1 MITSV
6 TSSTDGSS
14 ATEKMKKSFG
24 MDSEAFLKLFIAQL
38 QYQDPLKPQDSS
50 AMLQQLSQLTMVEQ
64 SYNSTTALNKLLSA
78 QNNSVAVNSASFIGG
93 NIKANGSAVNFDGS
107 TSAVLQFNHSVS
119 TTSGTVSITNSSGS
133 VVRTATLGALSAGDN
148 SFAWDGRD
156 NSGALL
162 PAGAYN
168 FTVKGT
174 SASGTAVSAATY
186 TTGRVDGVSFVNNT
200 PTLTIGAIAV
210 PITDVIS
217 VKGV

>member
-6 TSSTDGSS
+6 TSSVDNSS
-14 ATEKMKKSFG
+14 ASDKMKKSFG
-24 MDSEAFLKLFIAQL
+24 MDSEAFLKLFVAQM

-50 AMLQQLSQLTMVEQ
+50 AMLEQISQLTLVEQ
-64 SYNSTTALNKLLSA
+64 SYNSTAALKNLLAA
-78 QNNSVAVNSASFIGG
+78 QNNSVALNSATFIGG
-93 NIKANGSAVNFDGS
+93 NVKANGTAINFDGN
-107 TSAVLQFNHSVS
+107 TSVSLQFNHSVP
-119 TTSGTVSITNSSGS
+119 TTSGTVTITNSSGQ

-148 SFAWDGRD
+148 SLTWDGRD
-156 NSGALL
+156 GSGNIL

-174 SASGTAVSAATY
+174 SASGTAVSATTY

-200 PTLTIGAIAV
+200 PTLSIGYVTV

>member
-6 TSSTDGSS
+6 TSTTDNSTAAD
-14 ATEKMKKSFG
+14 KMKKSFG
-24 MDSEAFLKLFIAQL
+24 MDSEAFLKLFIAQM

-64 SYNSTTALNKLLSA
+64 SYNSTAALKNLLAA
-78 QNNSVAVNSASFIGG
+78 QNNSLAVNSASFIGG
-93 NIKANGSAVNFDGS
+93 NVKANGSAVNFDGS
-107 TSAVLQFNHSVS
+107 TSAELQFNHSVP
-119 TTSGTVSITNSSGS
+119 TTSGTVTITNSAGK
-133 VVRTATLGALSAGDN
+133 VVRTATVGALSSGD
-148 SFAWDGRD
+148 SSMVWDGRD

-168 FTVKGT
+168 FTVKGI

-186 TTGRVDGVSFVNNT
+186 TTGRVDGVSFANNT
-200 PTLTIGAIAV
+200 PTLSIGAVTV

-217 VKGV
+217 VKGA

>member
-6 TSSTDGSS
+6 TSSLDNSSSTD
-14 ATEKMKKSFG
+14 KMKKSFG
-24 MDSEAFLKLFIAQL
+24 MDSEAFLKLFVAQL

-50 AMLQQLSQLTMVEQ
+50 AMLEQLSQLTMVEQ
-64 SYNSTTALNKLLSA
+64 SYNSTTALNKLLTA
-78 QNNSVAVNSASFIGG
+78 QNNSVAVNSAGFIGG
-93 NIKANGSAVNFDGS
+93 NIKANGTGVNFDGS
-107 TSAVLQFNHSVS
+107 TSATLQYNHSVPTS
-119 TTSGTVSITNSSGS
+119 SGTVTITNSSGS

-148 SFAWDGRD
+148 SFTWDGRD
-156 NSGALL
+156 GSGALL

-174 SASGTAVSAATY
+174 SASGTAVEATTY
-186 TTGRVDGVSFVNNT
+186 ITGRVDGVSFANNT
-200 PTLTIGAIAV
+200 PTLSIGYLSV

>member
-6 TSSTDGSS
+6 TSSVDNSS
-14 ATEKMKKSFG
+14 ASDKMKKSFG
-24 MDSEAFLKLFIAQL
+24 MDSEAFLKLFVAQM

-50 AMLQQLSQLTMVEQ
+50 AMLEQISQLTLVEQ
-64 SYNSTTALNKLLSA
+64 SYNSTAALKNLLAA
-78 QNNSVAVNSASFIGG
+78 QNNSVALNSATFIGG
-93 NIKANGSAVNFDGS
+93 NVKANGTGINFDGS
-107 TSAVLQFNHSVS
+107 TSVSLQFNHSVP
-119 TTSGTVSITNSSGS
+119 TTSGTVTITNSSGQ

-148 SFAWDGRD
+148 SLTWDGRD
-156 NSGALL
+156 GSGNLL

-174 SASGTAVSAATY
+174 SASGTAVSATTY

-200 PTLTIGAIAV
+200 PTLSIGYVTV